1 ILHPS
6 SNLTSDLCPQ
16 LNDLRGTLE
25 DTIVSLSSQ
34 LSSSLQ
40 QEVEK
45 KTEEAFSSSVEV
57 GRKLSLLFQNYEQ
70 LEDTV
75 NLLSATGRGRTF
87 MDSLCLCLGQSL
99 DLVYD
104 VQRAI
109 QELQAECE
117 RLQEATRSLHEDNQ
131 QKQGHIEELYK
142 TAEELQVKKADKLMV
157 ESEIKADKLALDS
170 KVSRLQ
176 FDAATEQ
183 LTSMFHELLNKMT
196 GQEHDWHQLVDKLST
211 DMECK
216 LNRMELDSVK
226 LQLEERWRSI
236 LKKLQ
241 TQSAPLEDDAAGIR
255 KKLLERFQ
263 CLSCDRVIMKQTP
276 GPIVQTLPTFPPFPA
291 PKSARPWTMDQIRQ
305 HYRRWVR
312 HQNKNHCQPVPHS
325 VPATVFYQGTKVSY
339 KQKVTDLPSLPPE
352 RPLTSGFQEAD
363 IIGRDGRIYKGR
375 FNIGQLKSPETKLPN
390 IVSRDGG
397 FY

>member
-1 ILHPS
+1 MEEFVKNIRKLQDRVTQLEAQTRILEEEKVDWTGLDQFLS
-6 SNLTSDLCPQ
+6 SRDNVRGSLEVPDSTSDQEQQQQALMENLKTEHKKLEHLEDMLGSLMSQETGSSPAGAADQPDPGIKDLTQQVSDLRSSLVQVEQEVELLKEKQAQSEERAADHLQDQ

-25 DTIVSLSSQ
+25 DTIVSLTSQ

-40 QEVEK
+40 QEVEQE
-45 KTEEAFSSSVEV
+45 TEEAEEEEEEEEFDSSVEV

-75 NLLSATGRGRTF
+75 NLLVQQQQQGAARVGLDDDREMGR
-87 MDSLCLCLGQSL
+87 SL

-183 LTSMFHELLNKMT
+183 LTSSMSC
-196 GQEHDWHQLVDKLST
+196 ST
-211 DMECK
+211 
-216 LNRMELDSVK
+216 R
-226 LQLEERWRSI
+226 
-236 LKKLQ
+236 
-241 TQSAPLEDDAAGIR
+241 
-255 KKLLERFQ
+255 
-263 CLSCDRVIMKQTP
+263 
-276 GPIVQTLPTFPPFPA
+276 
-291 PKSARPWTMDQIRQ
+291 
-305 HYRRWVR
+305 
-312 HQNKNHCQPVPHS
+312 
-325 VPATVFYQGTKVSY
+325 
-339 KQKVTDLPSLPPE
+339 
-352 RPLTSGFQEAD
+352 
-363 IIGRDGRIYKGR
+363 
-375 FNIGQLKSPETKLPN
+375 
-390 IVSRDGG
+390 
-397 FY
+397 

>member
-75 NLLSATGRGRTF
+75 NLLGRGRTF

-276 GPIVQTLPTFPPFPA
+276 GPIVQTLPMFPPFPA

-305 HYRRWVR
+305 HYR
-312 HQNKNHCQPVPHS
+312 
-325 VPATVFYQGTKVSY
+325 TKVSY

-352 RPLTSGFQEAD
+352 QPLTSGFQEAD

-375 FNIGQLKSPETKLPN
+375 FNIGQLKSTETKLPN